1 MRAVE
6 LFNLTVLLLF
16 LLCYSYQLLYI
27 PVALLGRP
35 RAHAPARL
43 HHYAVLIAAR
53 NEQAVIGQLLDSLR
67 AQDYPAE
74 LLDLFVVADNCQD
87 GTAAVAR
94 RHGAVVY
101 ERFDSSRTGKGY
113 ALDYLLRCIRR
124 DRGADRYDGYFVFDA
139 DNVLAPDYIRQMNR
153 SFSDGWEI
161 VTSYRNS
168 KNYGDNWISAGY
180 ALWFLRDSRYL
191 NYPRMLLGVSCVV
204 AGTGFLFSRE
214 VLRRCGGWRFFLLT
228 EDTQFTVDNILR
240 GVRIGYCPEAVLYD
254 EQPRSFRQS
263 WRQRLRW
270 CRGYLQVFRRY
281 GGRLLRGIF
290 SRASLSCYDM
300 TMSIMP
306 AAAVNLAAALLNF
319 LAGRDL
325 SALALSVLQLGWNL
339 YVTLF
344 FIGALTTATEWKRI
358 RCGAGKKLLYTFTFP
373 LFMFSY
379 VPICI
384 ASLFTPVQWQPIR
397 HDRSL
402 SLEEIQAGS

>member
-1 MRAVE
+1 M
-6 LFNLTVLLLF
+6 
-16 LLCYSYQLLYI
+16 
-27 PVALLGRP
+27 P
-35 RAHAPARL
+35 
-43 HHYAVLIAAR
+43 
-53 NEQAVIGQLLDSLR
+53 
-67 AQDYPAE
+67 
-74 LLDLFVVADNCQD
+74 
-87 GTAAVAR
+87 
-94 RHGAVVY
+94 
-101 ERFDSSRTGKGY
+101 
-113 ALDYLLRCIRR
+113 
-124 DRGADRYDGYFVFDA
+124 
-139 DNVLAPDYIRQMNR
+139 
-153 SFSDGWEI
+153 
-161 VTSYRNS
+161 
-168 KNYGDNWISAGY
+168 
-180 ALWFLRDSRYL
+180 
-191 NYPRMLLGVSCVV
+191 
-204 AGTGFLFSRE
+204 
-214 VLRRCGGWRFFLLT
+214 
-228 EDTQFTVDNILR
+228 
-240 GVRIGYCPEAVLYD
+240 
-254 EQPRSFRQS
+254 
-263 WRQRLRW
+263 
-270 CRGYLQVFRRY
+270 RRY

-306 AAAVNLAAALLNF
+306 AAVLTGLSAAVNLAAALLNF